1 YVKVCLSVRMKSTKS
16 HHFLKKWWLENNDIA
31 SAHRTTP
38 VLLQTETYSYSLHRH
53 KILALG
59 NFSYFLGLY
68 QLNP

>member
-1 YVKVCLSVRMKSTKS
+1 M
-16 HHFLKKWWLENNDIA
+16 KKWWLENNDIA

-68 QLNP
+68 QLNPS